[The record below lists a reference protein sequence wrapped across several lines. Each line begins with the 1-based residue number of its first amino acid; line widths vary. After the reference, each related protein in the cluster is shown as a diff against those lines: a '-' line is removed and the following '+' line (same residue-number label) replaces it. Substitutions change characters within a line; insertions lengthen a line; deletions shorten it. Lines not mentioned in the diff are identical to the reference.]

1 MSSKRKCDEK
11 TEKDGETEK
20 DEETRKEAKVDPIEE
35 TKKDPNE
42 EMKVDQVEETKK
54 DPNEEMKV
62 DQVEET
68 KVVEETKKDLSD
80 PANNWLIRK
89 YQAACEREAKAVMQQ
104 IINDASVE
112 ELYAEMRKGFSS
124 IRVDIIVDRKGR
136 CESIGP
142 LKVFSDGCVLIKN
155 VVSSARKW
163 HPFNE
168 LAGYQFVLADADS
181 DTGMKLT
188 PGFENVPVQP
198 PKGKNKAETIRNFD
212 EWMVRV
218 EEHNNLSTESA
229 AFKFDQ
235 IPTAKLREVPA
246 LLKGLY
252 EYMDNHPESFFE
264 ERGFR
269 EGKNIPI

>member
-1 MSSKRKCDEK
+1 MSSKRKCDEE
-11 TEKDGETEK
+11 TEKDGETQK

-35 TKKDPNE
+35 TK
-42 EMKVDQVEETKK
+42 
-54 DPNEEMKV
+54 
-62 DQVEET
+62 
-68 KVVEETKKDLSD
+68 VVPIEETKKDLSD

-89 YQAACEREAKAVMQQ
+89 YQVACEREAEIVTQQ
-104 IINDASVE
+104 IINDVTVE
-112 ELYAEMRKGFSS
+112 DLYAEMRNGFSS
-124 IRVDIIVDRKGR
+124 IRVDITMNRKG
-136 CESIGP
+136 EHKSIGP

-155 VVSSARKW
+155 VVSAAAKW
-163 HPFNE
+163 NPFNE
-168 LAGYQFVLADADS
+168 LAGYQFVLADASS

-198 PKGKNKAETIRNFD
+198 PKGKDKAETIRNFD

-235 IPTAKLREVPA
+235 VPMAKFREVPA

-252 EYMDNHPESFFE
+252 EYMDNHPKSFFE

-269 EGKNIPI
+269 EGKNLPI